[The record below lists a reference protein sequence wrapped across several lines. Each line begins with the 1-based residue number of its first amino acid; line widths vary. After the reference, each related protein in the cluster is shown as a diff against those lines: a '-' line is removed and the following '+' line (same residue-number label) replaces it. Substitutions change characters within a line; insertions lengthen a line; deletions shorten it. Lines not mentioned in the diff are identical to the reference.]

1 MERRKQILYFVPK
14 PRTSNAINKGQGFTG
29 TGGTCRRSLKSF
41 LVSSRILN
49 PQTLRWR
56 KTQCPSWELH
66 STGKTLKHA
75 LKNLLERI
83 LVSVMQHE
91 ELMYAG
97 DLMRS
102 KYCDAS

>member
-1 MERRKQILYFVPK
+1 MGRRKQILYFVPK
-14 PRTSNAINKGQGFTG
+14 PRTSNAINNRQGFTG

-41 LVSSRILN
+41 LVYSRILN
-49 PQTLRWR
+49 PQALRWR

-66 STGKTLKHA
+66 SAGKTPKHA
-75 LKNLLERI
+75 LKNVLERI

-91 ELMYAG
+91 ELMYSG
-97 DLMRS
+97 DLMRN